1 MPLARLRHP
10 RHLPA
15 VLLPATLLAAFL
27 VSLAGCGG
35 GSADTH
41 AGAGCSLHSTAGCG
55 GSPPPT
61 VPPVKPPVTPPV
73 TPPVIP
79 PITPP
84 EPASMASAVNLVFSS
99 TELASAGLAG
109 SEVGVTALVKDG
121 ANLALP
127 NAKISFAADSGIL
140 GSVDAVTDKNGQAR
154 ALLGTGGANSNRSI
168 TVTAHVGTRSGK
180 GTVAVTGSSVE
191 VLGPAALLLGQ
202 GADLTVTVRD
212 SARKPVAG
220 AAIAYSTGGGNGVR
234 VKDGGAALSNAQGQL
249 VLRLTA
255 GSLGKDAVSVSA
267 LGAAATQ
274 AYAVA
279 GSDLRLS
286 PAVGQDASGADVLPE
301 IATLAC
307 QPIDARYDKAGV
319 AQTGSASLATSRGSL
334 FADSAC
340 SQALPASLIF
350 NNGNLPRSY
359 IQSANA
365 GVATITAAVAGGPTA
380 QTRLEFIAPLSPAS
394 KLAVQADPAVLRAN
408 PGNGV
413 PADSISTS
421 ISTISAVVRDGAVNN
436 LVKNAPVLFSILS
449 DPSGGYLRQA
459 GRVLTGSDGLARAVY
474 VAGPADSGRDGVLIQ
489 ARIEGAPQAA
499 ATALVRLTV
508 ARQALSIK
516 LGTGSLLRE
525 YSPSVL
531 QKDFAVFVSDSAGNA
546 VPGVAITAAAWPS
559 RYAKGS
565 YVWQADKPEF
575 PDTGV
580 WRLALPHYSCAN
592 EDVLRNGIFDAAYDR
607 NGNGVL
613 DPGIPLTV
621 SASGLSDALGMATVT
636 VSYPRNYGSWVDV
649 VLTVRGSV
657 SGTEASATAE
667 WPLPTLASDFSA
679 RRVDPPGRLSPYGSG
694 PCDSS
699 D

>member
-1 MPLARLRHP
+1 MPLALL

-15 VLLPATLLAAFL
+15 ALLAVFF

-35 GSADTH
+35 GGGTDTQVS
-41 AGAGCSLHSTAGCG
+41 GGCSLHSTTGCG
-55 GSPPPT
+55 GSPLPPI
-61 VPPVKPPVTPPV
+61 VPPVIPPA

-79 PITPP
+79 PVTPP
-84 EPASMASAVNLVFSS
+84 EPASLAGAVNLVFSS
-99 TELASAGLAG
+99 TELASVGLAG
-109 SEVGVTALVKDG
+109 SEVAVTALVKDG
-121 ANLALP
+121 ANRALP
-127 NAKISFAADSGIL
+127 NATISFVTDSGIL
-140 GSVDAVTDKNGQAR
+140 GSVDAVTDMNGQAR

-168 TVTAHVGTRSGK
+168 TVTANVGTRSGK
-180 GTVAVTGSSVE
+180 GTVAVTGSTVE
-191 VLGPAALLLGQ
+191 LLGPAAMMLGQ

-212 SARKPVAG
+212 SAKRPVAG
-220 AAIAYSTGGGNGVR
+220 AAIAYSTGAGNGVR
-234 VKDGGAALSNAQGQL
+234 IKDGGAAQSNAQGQL

-301 IATLAC
+301 VATLAC
-307 QPIDARYDKAGV
+307 QPIDARYDKAGM
-319 AQTGSASLATSRGSL
+319 AQTGSASLSTSRGSL

-350 NNGNLPRSY
+350 SNGNLPRSY
-359 IQSANA
+359 VQSANA

-380 QTRLEFIAPLSPAS
+380 QTRLEFVAPLSAAS
-394 KLAVQADPAVLRAN
+394 KLAVQAQPAVLRAN
-408 PGNGV
+408 TSAS
-413 PADSISTS
+413 ADNDSTS
-421 ISTISAVVRDGAVNN
+421 ISISTIGAVVRDGAANN

-459 GRVLTGSDGLARAVY
+459 GRVLTGSDGLARASY

-489 ARIEGAPQAA
+489 ARIEGAPQTA

-516 LGTGSLLRE
+516 LGTGNLLRE
-525 YSPSVL
+525 YSASVL

-559 RYAKGS
+559 RYAKGY
-565 YVWQADKPEF
+565 YVWEADKPEF

-580 WRLALPHYSCAN
+580 WRRALPHYSCAN

-636 VSYPRNYGSWVDV
+636 VSYPRNIGSWVHV
-649 VLTVRGSV
+649 TLTVRGTV

-667 WPLPTLASDFSA
+667 LPLPTLPSDFSV
-679 RRVDPPGRLSPYGSG
+679 RRVDPPGRISPYGSG
-694 PCDSS
+694 PCDSA

>member
-1 MPLARLRHP
+1 MPHAPLRRP

-15 VLLPATLLAAFL
+15 ALLAALL

-35 GSADTH
+35 GGGTETQVS
-41 AGAGCSLHSTAGCG
+41 GGCSLHSTAGCG
-55 GSPPPT
+55 GSPPPPI
-61 VPPVKPPVTPPV
+61 VPPVTPPV

-79 PITPP
+79 PVTPP
-84 EPASMASAVNLVFSS
+84 EPASLASAVNLVFSS

-109 SEVGVTALVKDG
+109 SEVAVTALVKDG

-168 TVTAHVGTRSGK
+168 TVTANVGARSGK

-191 VLGPAALLLGQ
+191 LLGPAALMLGQ

-212 SARKPVAG
+212 SAKRPVAG
-220 AAIAYSTGGGNGVR
+220 AAIAYSTGAGNGLR
-234 VKDGGAALSNAQGQL
+234 VKDGGAAFSNAQGQL
-249 VLRLTA
+249 LLRLTA

-267 LGAAATQ
+267 LGAAAAQ

-301 IATLAC
+301 VAILAC
-307 QPIDARYDKAGV
+307 QAIDVRYDKAGV
-319 AQTGSASLATSRGSL
+319 AQTGSASLSTSRGNL

-340 SQALPASLIF
+340 SQALPASLNF

-359 IQSANA
+359 VQSANA
-365 GVATITAAVAGGPTA
+365 GVASITAALAGGPSA
-380 QTRLEFIAPLSPAS
+380 QTRLEFVAPLSGAS
-394 KLAVQADPAVLRAN
+394 KLAVQAEPAVLRAN
-408 PGNGV
+408 TSTSAAS
-413 PADSISTS
+413 ADNASSSTS
-421 ISTISAVVRDGAVNN
+421 ISTISAVVRDGAANN
-436 LVKNAPVLFSILS
+436 LVKNAPVVFTILS

-489 ARIEGAPQAA
+489 ARIEGAAQAA

-525 YSPSVL
+525 YSTSVL
-531 QKDFAVFVSDSAGNA
+531 QKDFTVFVSDSAGNA
-546 VPGVAITAAAWPS
+546 VSGVAITAAAWPS
-559 RYAKGS
+559 RYAKGY
-565 YVWQADKPEF
+565 YVWEADKPEF

-580 WRLALPHYSCAN
+580 WRLALPRYSCAN

-636 VSYPRNYGSWVDV
+636 LSYPRNHGSWVHV
-649 VLTVRGSV
+649 ALTVRGTV
-657 SGTEASATAE
+657 SGTEASATTDF
-667 WPLPTLASDFSA
+667 PLPTLASDFSA
-679 RRVDPPGRLSPYGSG
+679 RRVDPPGRISPYGSG
-694 PCDSS
+694 PCDSP

>member
-1 MPLARLRHP
+1 MPLAPLRRP
-10 RHLPA
+10 RR
-15 VLLPATLLAAFL
+15 LPATLLAAFL

-35 GSADTH
+35 GSADTQ
-41 AGAGCSLHSTAGCG
+41 AGAGCALHSTAGCG
-55 GSPPPT
+55 GSPPP
-61 VPPVKPPVTPPV
+61 VVNPPV

-79 PITPP
+79 PVIPPVTPP
-84 EPASMASAVNLVFSS
+84 EPASLASAVNLVFSS
-99 TELASAGLAG
+99 TELASAGQPG
-109 SEVGVTALVKDG
+109 GEVAVTALVKDG

-168 TVTAHVGTRSGK
+168 TVTANVGTRSGK

-191 VLGPAALLLGQ
+191 LLGPAALMLGQ

-212 SARKPVAG
+212 SAKRPVAG
-220 AAIAYSTGGGNGVR
+220 AAIAYSTGAGNGVR

-249 VLRLTA
+249 VLRVTA

-286 PAVGQDASGADVLPE
+286 PAVSQDASGADVLPE
-301 IATLAC
+301 VATLAC
-307 QPIDARYDKAGV
+307 QPIDTRYDKAGV
-319 AQTGSASLATSRGSL
+319 AQTGSASLSTSRGSL
-334 FADSAC
+334 FADSDC

-350 NNGNLPRSY
+350 SNGNLPRSY
-359 IQSANA
+359 VQSANA
-365 GVATITAAVAGGPTA
+365 GVTTITAAVAGGPTA
-380 QTRLEFIAPLSPAS
+380 QTRLEFVAPLSSAS

-408 PGNGV
+408 TATA
-413 PADSISTS
+413 ADNASTS
-421 ISTISAVVRDGAVNN
+421 ISTLSAVVRDGAANN
-436 LVKNAPVLFSILS
+436 LVKNSPVLFSILS

-525 YSPSVL
+525 HSASVL

-559 RYAKGS
+559 HYAKGS

-580 WRLALPHYSCAN
+580 WRLALPRYSCAN

-636 VSYPRNYGSWVDV
+636 VSYPRNYASWVEV
-649 VLTVRGSV
+649 TLTVRGTV
-657 SGTEASATAE
+657 SGTEASATADF
-667 WPLPTLASDFSA
+667 PLPTLASDFSA

-694 PCDSS
+694 PCDSP

>member
-1 MPLARLRHP
+1 MPHAPL

-15 VLLPATLLAAFL
+15 ALLTAIL
-27 VSLAGCGG
+27 VSLVGCGG
-35 GSADTH
+35 GGSTDSQ

-55 GSPPPT
+55 GSPPP
-61 VPPVKPPVTPPV
+61 PINPPVTPPV

-79 PITPP
+79 PVTPP
-84 EPASMASAVNLVFSS
+84 EPASLASAVNLVFSS
-99 TELASAGLAG
+99 TELASAGLPG
-109 SEVGVTALVKDG
+109 SEVAVTALVKDG

-127 NAKISFAADSGIL
+127 NATISFAADSGIL

-168 TVTAHVGTRSGK
+168 TVTANVGARSGK

-191 VLGPAALLLGQ
+191 LLGPAALMLGQ

-212 SARKPVAG
+212 SAKRPVAG
-220 AAIAYSTGGGNGVR
+220 AAIAYSTGAGNGLR

-249 VLRLTA
+249 LLRLTA

-279 GSDLRLS
+279 GSELRLS

-301 IATLAC
+301 VATLAC
-307 QPIDARYDKAGV
+307 QPIDVRYDKAGV
-319 AQTGSASLATSRGSL
+319 AQTGSASLSTSRGSL

-340 SQALPASLIF
+340 SQAVPASLIF

-359 IQSANA
+359 VQSANA
-365 GVATITAAVAGGPTA
+365 GVATVTAAVAGGPSA
-380 QTRLEFIAPLSPAS
+380 QTRLEFVAPLSGAS
-394 KLAVQADPAVLRAN
+394 KLAVQAEPAVLRASTATS
-408 PGNGV
+408 
-413 PADSISTS
+413 ADSAS
-421 ISTISAVVRDGAVNN
+421 ISTISAVVRDGAASN

-489 ARIEGAPQAA
+489 ARIEGAAQAA

-525 YSPSVL
+525 YSTSVL
-531 QKDFAVFVSDSAGNA
+531 QKDFTVFVSDSAGNA
-546 VPGVAITAAAWPS
+546 VSGVAITAAAWPS
-559 RYAKGS
+559 RYAKG
-565 YVWQADKPEF
+565 YFVWEADKPEF

-580 WRLALPHYSCAN
+580 WRLALPRYSCAN

-636 VSYPRNYGSWVDV
+636 LSYPRNHGSWVHV
-649 VLTVRGSV
+649 ALTVRGTV
-657 SGTEASATAE
+657 SGTEASATTDF
-667 WPLPTLASDFSA
+667 PLPTLASDFSV
-679 RRVDPPGRLSPYGSG
+679 RRVDPPGRISPYGSG
-694 PCDSS
+694 PCDSP

>member
-1 MPLARLRHP
+1 MPYAPVRQLP
-10 RHLPA
+10 RLPA
-15 VLLPATLLAAFL
+15 AWLAAFL
-27 VSLAGCGG
+27 VFLAGCGG
-35 GSADTH
+35 GGGTDTQ

-55 GSPPPT
+55 GSPPPPI

-73 TPPVIP
+73 TPPVNP
-79 PITPP
+79 PVTPP
-84 EPASMASAVNLVFSS
+84 EPASLASAVNLVFSS

-109 SEVGVTALVKDG
+109 SEVAVTALVKDG

-154 ALLGTGGANSNRSI
+154 ALLGTGGANGNRSI
-168 TVTAHVGTRSGK
+168 TVTANVGTRSGK

-191 VLGPAALLLGQ
+191 LLGPAALMLGQ

-212 SARKPVAG
+212 SAKRPVAG
-220 AAIAYSTGGGNGVR
+220 AAIAYSTGTGNGLRVR
-234 VKDGGAALSNAQGQL
+234 DGGAALSNAQGQL

-255 GSLGKDAVSVSA
+255 NSLGKDAVSVSA

-301 IATLAC
+301 VATLAC

-319 AQTGSASLATSRGSL
+319 AQTGSASLSTTRGSL
-334 FADSAC
+334 FGDSAC

-350 NNGNLPRSY
+350 SNGNLPRSY

-365 GVATITAAVAGGPTA
+365 GVATVTAAVAGGPSA
-380 QTRLEFIAPLSPAS
+380 QTRLEFVAPLSPAS
-394 KLAVQADPAVLRAN
+394 KLAVQAEPAVLRAN
-408 PGNGV
+408 TGTSAA
-413 PADSISTS
+413 PADNASTS
-421 ISTISAVVRDGAVNN
+421 ISTISAVVRDGAANN
-436 LVKNAPVLFSILS
+436 LVKNAPVVFTILS

-459 GRVLTGSDGLARAVY
+459 GRVLTGSDGLARAAY

-499 ATALVRLTV
+499 AAALVRLTV

-525 YSPSVL
+525 YSAGVL

-546 VPGVAITAAAWPS
+546 VSGVAITAAAWPS
-559 RYAKGS
+559 RYAKGY

-592 EDVLRNGIFDAAYDR
+592 EDVLRNGIYDAAYDR

-636 VSYPRNYGSWVDV
+636 ISYPRNFGSWVEV
-649 VLTVRGSV
+649 ALTVRGTV
-657 SGTEASATAE
+657 SGTEASATADF
-667 WPLPTLASDFSA
+667 PLPVLASDFSA

-694 PCDSS
+694 PCDSA